1 MEKIIVIG
9 SPGAGKSSFSKKLKN
24 ITKLPLYH
32 IDMLYHKKDGTHITK
47 EELEEKLKEIFKTDK
62 WIIDGNYQKTL
73 ELRINE
79 CDTIFL
85 LDFPTQVCLEVAK
98 LEYDEWAD
106 NKEENRKCRIERKK
120 EKIYNA
126 FNDEFFCKLI
136 LVDNNKLIGFI
147 SIFPK
152 DCEEEKELKPWYAT
166 MYVKKEYRK
175 KGYSRILND
184 AILKEAKN
192 RGFTTIY
199 LKTDL
204 KNYYEKFGAIFIKK
218 LKTGET
224 LYKFEL

>member
-1 MEKIIVIG
+1 MIKVYN
-9 SPGAGKSSFSKKLKN
+9 LKN
-24 ITKLPLYH
+24 
-32 IDMLYHKKDGTHITK
+32 KKEYI
-47 EELEEKLKEIFKTDK
+47 EEVA
-62 WIIDGNYQKTL
+62 TL
-73 ELRINE
+73 EYEEWADDKENNKNRRINE
-79 CDTIFL
+79 KI
-85 LDFPTQVCLEVAK
+85 K
-98 LEYDEWAD
+98 
-106 NKEENRKCRIERKK
+106 KIEK
-120 EKIYNA
+120 NL
-126 FNDEFFCKLI
+126 NSSNFCKLI
-136 LVDNNKLIGFI
+136 LLKENSLIGFI
-147 SIFPK
+147 SIFPN
-152 DCEEEKELKPWYAT
+152 DSKECPNLTPWYST